1 MLIYSVTWV
10 YKDVPDRT
18 RTVVG
23 TFQDVD
29 EIYRTLLEQNRVAHG
44 GGRTGRL
51 SGKCL
56 LGARVDAVGSHG
68 GPVLSWGSDL
78 NTRKEVEELLESI

>member
-10 YKDVPDRT
+10 YKDIPDRT

-29 EIYRTLLEQNRVAHG
+29 EVYKTLLEQNRVAHEVA
-44 GGRTGRL
+44 RL
-51 SGKCL
+51 SGKRL
-56 LGARVDAVGSHG
+56 LGARVDAVGSQG
-68 GPVLSWGSDL
+68 GPVLSWGSDMD
-78 NTRKEVEELLESI
+78 TRKEVEELLESI